1 MNRVKRMQPVL
12 RLAELEADKAGRAL
26 TMLQQRIQA
35 EETKLSQLYA
45 YQQDYRNQ
53 MQLSGQAGMTVE
65 RLRLF
70 DGFHQQLDR
79 AISHQRDLINHMQ
92 QDQERVR
99 EHWRQLDIRHKSLE
113 KMIERLKRDADVQ
126 QARNEQRNHDE
137 FSRRRASDSG
147 WS

>member
-1 MNRVKRMQPVL
+1 VNRVKRMQPVI
-12 RLAELEADKAGRAL
+12 RLAELEADKAGQAL
-26 TMLQQRIQA
+26 AMLQQRIQA
-35 EETKLSQLYA
+35 EDNKLSQLQS
-45 YQQDYRNQ
+45 YQQDYRQQ
-53 MQLSGQAGMTVE
+53 MQVSGKAGMTVD

-79 AISHQRDLINHMQ
+79 AINHQLELIRHMQ

-99 EHWRQLDIRHKSLE
+99 DHWRKLDIRHKSLE
-113 KMIERLKRDADVQ
+113 KMIERLKRDAEVV

-137 FSRRRASDSG
+137 FARRRPEGSG

>member
-1 MNRVKRMQPVL
+1 MQPVL

-26 TMLQQRIQA
+26 TMIQQRIQA
-35 EETKLSQLYA
+35 EENKLSQLHA

-79 AISHQRDLINHMQ
+79 AISHQRDLIVHMQ

-113 KMIERLKRDADVQ
+113 KMTERLKRDADVQ

-137 FSRRRASDSG
+137 FSRRRSNDSG

>member
-1 MNRVKRMQPVL
+1 MQPVL

-26 TMLQQRIQA
+26 VLIQQQVKA
-35 EETKLSQLYA
+35 EENKLSQLHS
-45 YQQDYRNQ
+45 YQLDYRKQ
-53 MQLSGQAGMTVE
+53 MQTSGQAGMAVE

-79 AISHQRDLINHMQ
+79 AINHQRELIIQMQ
-92 QDQERVR
+92 GDQERVR
-99 EHWRQLDIRHKSLE
+99 EHWRKLDIRHKSLE
-113 KMIERLKRDADVQ
+113 KMLERLKRDVDIQ

-137 FSRRRASDSG
+137 YARRRSEGSG

>member
-1 MNRVKRMQPVL
+1 MQPVL

-26 TMLQQRIQA
+26 ALIQQQVQV
-35 EETKLSQLYA
+35 ETNKLSQLQS
-45 YQQDYRNQ
+45 YQLDYRKQ
-53 MQLSGQAGMTVE
+53 MQESGQAGMAVE

-79 AISHQRDLINHMQ
+79 AISHQRELIAHMQ
-92 QDQERVR
+92 KDQARVHD
-99 EHWRQLDIRHKSLE
+99 HWRKLDIRHKSLE
-113 KMIERLKRDADVQ
+113 KMLERLKRDADVQ

-137 FSRRRASDSG
+137 YARRRPQGSG

>member
-1 MNRVKRMQPVL
+1 MQPVL

>member
-26 TMLQQRIQA
+26 ALVQQQVQIEENKLTQLQ
-35 EETKLSQLYA
+35 SYQL
-45 YQQDYRNQ
+45 DYRKQ
-53 MQLSGQAGMTVE
+53 MQESGQAGMAVE

-79 AISHQRDLINHMQ
+79 AISHQQQLIVQRQRDMA
-92 QDQERVR
+92 RVH

-113 KMIERLKRDADVQ
+113 KMLERIKRDTDIQ

-137 FSRRRASDSG
+137 YARRRPPGSG

>member
-1 MNRVKRMQPVL
+1 MQPVL

-26 TMLQQRIQA
+26 TMIQQRIQA
-35 EETKLSQLYA
+35 EENKLSQLHA

-79 AISHQRDLINHMQ
+79 AISHQRDLIVHMQ

-113 KMIERLKRDADVQ
+113 KMTERLKRDADVQ
-126 QARNEQRNHDE
+126 RARNEQRNHDE
-137 FSRRRASDSG
+137 FSRRRSTDSG